1 MDMPI
6 NEQGFF
12 MVKPGD
18 TIAITV
24 TATNTAYLA
33 KFPKQPVGAKWSG
46 IEGPAASGP
55 NAVKETRKFVAS
67 NTSGSRCFVSI
78 FFDFQSDAAGDFPA
92 DAKYDINL
100 NGPVS
105 GSFDDFSVV
114 PPPPDNRTYKFQVA

>member
-33 KFPKQPVGAKWSG
+33 KFPKQPVGAKWSS
-46 IEGPAASGP
+46 IEGPAAAGWSG
-55 NAVKETRKFVAS
+55 AWTG
-67 NTSGSRCFVSI
+67 TSPSKWCGSQKPR
-78 FFDFQSDAAGDFPA
+78 
-92 DAKYDINL
+92 
-100 NGPVS
+100 
-105 GSFDDFSVV
+105 
-114 PPPPDNRTYKFQVA
+114 R

>member
-12 MVKPGD
+12 VVQPGD

-24 TATNTAYLA
+24 IASNTAYLA
-33 KFPKQPVGAKWSG
+33 KFPKQPVGAKWSS
-46 IEGPAASGP
+46 IQGPDAT
-55 NAVKETRKFVAS
+55 KESRNFVAS
-67 NTSGSRCFVSI
+67 TTSGTRCFVSI
-78 FFDFQSDAAGDFPA
+78 FFDFQSDAAGDFPS

-100 NGPVS
+100 NGPTS
-105 GSFDDFSVV
+105 GSFDDFEVV